1 MVSMLVLRLEAR
13 SSKLDDIRYLDS
25 IHSFDMSFDTSKR
38 KSIEHRA
45 PCFLACPCVCLET
58 GGAGTGAKARTG
70 AG

>member
-13 SSKLDDIRYLDS
+13 SSKLDDIRYIDS
-25 IHSFDMSFDTSKR
+25 IHSFDTSFDTSKR
-38 KSIEHRA
+38 KSLEHRA
-45 PCFLACPCVCLET
+45 PYFLACPCVCPET